1 MALKPGIW
9 LSIAVLFGLGNLVA
23 LLVAA
28 RTIPPDPLHLAI
40 HVVLIA
46 GAAAWAYRLRVRQ
59 RAASRQIAPETADAL
74 DLLEAAEAEAQ
85 ELRRQLAEAQE
96 RLDFSE
102 RIRAPSPGQ
111 RRQEDGS

>member
-59 RAASRQIAPETADAL
+59 RAAQIAPETADAL

-102 RIRAPSPGQ
+102 RIRAPAPGQ